1 MALRC
6 LRGGSY
12 LDLGV
17 TFGVPASTLY
27 NALGEAVDA
36 VSART
41 VINNAFGHQDPTR
54 RQQTASGFQQSPRS
68 PFENVLGAVGG
79 IAICRTCPWRAIF
92 LSLQITTHARD
103 FSLGTPRRC
112 DMPIISSF
120 G

>member
-41 VINNAFGHQDPTR
+41 VMNNAFGHQDPTR
-54 RQQTASGFQQSPRS
+54 R
-68 PFENVLGAVGG
+68 
-79 IAICRTCPWRAIF
+79 
-92 LSLQITTHARD
+92 
-103 FSLGTPRRC
+103 
-112 DMPIISSF
+112 
-120 G
+120 